1 MNIPEL
7 KKAKFELEKRL
18 LNEMRDSI
26 KKFELESGVR
36 VSAVTLHT
44 TETRMVGGDTLF
56 AVNDLAVS
64 IEF

>member
-1 MNIPEL
+1 MTIQEL

-26 KKFELESGVR
+26 RKFEVESSVR
-36 VSAVTLHT
+36 VTSVALHT
-44 TETRMVGGDTLF
+44 TSTRMVGGENLF
-56 AVNDLAVS
+56 AVNDLSVS